1 MSIDDVP
8 VYATPLVPQNTAY
21 VFDSTKGTIYTERE
35 IQIEMADENGTDFLE
50 DFISIKGS
58 MRKQLIV
65 RTVNQNAFLKI
76 EDIAAAK
83 TALAK
88 P

>member
-1 MSIDDVP
+1 
-8 VYATPLVPQNTAY
+8 
-21 VFDSTKGTIYTERE
+21 
-35 IQIEMADENGTDFLE
+35 MADEHGVDFLE
-50 DFISIKGS
+50 DFIRIKGS

-65 RTVNQNAFLKI
+65 RTVNTNAFLKI